1 MSSSSRRS
9 LYMVSLIA
17 SLFVSPSVEAF
28 VGCKS
33 NFIGGLNIL
42 DTARR
47 RGSSSISQLQMN
59 LPGQVSKKVIVTG
72 ACMSSCYMNIFDSI
86 ICTYNIYMGTNYCLV
101 FLHSWKDRITCILP
115 PRHRPSI

>member
-1 MSSSSRRS
+1 MRDRVGRLDQISLCEIEEEGGGLLTTHNLNMSSSSRRS

-33 NFIGGLNIL
+33 NFIEGLNIL

-72 ACMSSCYMNIFDSI
+72 ACMS
-86 ICTYNIYMGTNYCLV
+86 
-101 FLHSWKDRITCILP
+101 
-115 PRHRPSI
+115 